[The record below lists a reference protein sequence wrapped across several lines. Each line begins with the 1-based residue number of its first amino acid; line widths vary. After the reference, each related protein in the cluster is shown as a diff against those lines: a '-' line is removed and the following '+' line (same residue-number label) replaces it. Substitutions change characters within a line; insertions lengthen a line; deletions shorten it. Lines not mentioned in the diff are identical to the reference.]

1 MRSAASWIVLSVLA
15 VACGE
20 SPGTEVRT
28 ERESRGDTTIVRT
41 LSGSAWGSVTD
52 LEEEVRIGLRE
63 GEEHYMLGRVAALA
77 VGPDGSIYA
86 MDTSLPALRKY
97 AADGTY
103 VATFG
108 REGGGPGEYSGPD
121 GGLAVLPDG
130 RVVLRDPG
138 NGRFQVYAADGTALA
153 TWPLLSGL
161 HSSNPLVVDTAGY
174 LYSAT
179 LISAEPGSGSA
190 SSRWALARYDT
201 ETGEAVDTVFAPTWS
216 DDGTE
221 FQLVA
226 ERMTERGPARS
237 TAVVPFTPRSA
248 WAFSPLGHM
257 VGGFSTAYAIDQ
269 FFADGAVLRIE
280 RVHEPVRIHPEE
292 KSQAEARVQ
301 RMMRGLQPNW
311 RWNAAPIP
319 DVKPP
324 FTDIHAGL
332 DGRLWVTVPQ
342 PGERIPRNEVEATVD
357 PNAPSATRWRARIAF
372 DVFEPDGTYLGRVR
386 APHGF
391 ATLPRPVFHGDR
403 VWAIVR
409 DELDVQ
415 YIVRFRVRR

>member
-1 MRSAASWIVLSVLA
+1 MRAAGSWMVLSVLA
-15 VACGE
+15 VACGA

-41 LSGSAWGSVTD
+41 LSGSVWGSVTD

-63 GEEHYMLGRVAALA
+63 GEEHFMLGSVAALA

-86 MDTSLPALRKY
+86 MDTSVPALRKY
-97 AADGTY
+97 APDGTY

-161 HSSNPLVVDTAGY
+161 HTSNPLVVDTAGN
-174 LYSAT
+174 LYSAAA
-179 LISAEPGSGSA
+179 ISAEPGGGF
-190 SSRWALARYDT
+190 SSRWALVRYDT

-216 DDGTE
+216 HDGTE

-237 TAVVPFTPRSA
+237 TATVPFTPRST

-257 VGGFSTAYAIDQ
+257 VGGVSTDYVIDQ
-269 FFADGAVLRIE
+269 FLVDGTVLRIE
-280 RVHEPVRIHPEE
+280 RVHEPVRIDPDE
-292 KSQAEARVQ
+292 KAEAESRVQ

-324 FTDIHAGL
+324 FTDVHVGL

-342 PGERIPRNEVEATVD
+342 PGERIPQNEIEAPDD
-357 PNAPSATRWRARIAF
+357 PNAPLPTRWRARIAF

-391 ATLPRPVFHGDR
+391 ATLPRPVFRGDR
-403 VWAIVR
+403 VLAVVR

-415 YIVRFRVRR
+415 YIVRFRVF